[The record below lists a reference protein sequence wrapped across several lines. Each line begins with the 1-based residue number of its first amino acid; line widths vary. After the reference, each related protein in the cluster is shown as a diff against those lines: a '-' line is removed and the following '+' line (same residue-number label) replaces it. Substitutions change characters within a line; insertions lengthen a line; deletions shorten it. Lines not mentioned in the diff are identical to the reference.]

1 MEHDIA
7 ITIDEIESL
16 LSKTF
21 KSSSSSPPSLG
32 AENPDSTNDDEQKVE
47 GDKAKVQI
55 EDTET
60 SEEKRKKD
68 KTRTIR

>member
-21 KSSSSSPPSLG
+21 KSLSSSPPSSG
-32 AENPDSTNDDEQKVE
+32 ADDNPDSINDDEKKVE
-47 GDKAKVQI
+47 GDKVKVQI

-60 SEEKRKKD
+60 SEEKRKNTQD
-68 KTRTIR
+68 YNN